1 DSYIPHKAFFS
12 LSLYGTS
19 WNRIFDLVNR
29 DVCWGGAICS
39 LKRETRLSARNTEI
53 KNPATFLQSDRVKI
67 IFIF

>member
-1 DSYIPHKAFFS
+1 SYIPHKAFFS

>member
-53 KNPATFLQSDRVKI
+53 KKPATFFTK
-67 IFIF
+67 